1 MSNQTSTFDFK
12 STPVRI
18 ELFKNEPHFCLT
30 DVCLALN
37 ISNANASRFKF
48 NEAGV
53 HKMYISFPSGKKEVT
68 FINEPNLYRIIF
80 RSNKAEA
87 IEFQNWVFEEVLPQ
101 IRKTGKY
108 SLEQQQLALP
118 EPQDNELLQLL
129 MRIYCYGTQYADYQR
144 AALGTAH
151 NDFIGKSKLIGDF
164 CTEGEPAQKGFLF
177 VFTPNIEQDLQQA
190 REIINRHV
198 HAQHKTRSEF

>member
-118 EPQDNELLQLL
+118 EPEKTYTFEFTEYELEQLAWL
-129 MRIYCYGTQYADYQR
+129 WFSHERMNTLLADLYEPLN
-144 AALGTAH
+144 ALGSTFSSSVYSHAH
-151 NDFIGKSKLIGDF
+151 AYHRLSPPPQRKPSHNATLD
-164 CTEGEPAQKGFLF
+164 
-177 VFTPNIEQDLQQA
+177 
-190 REIINRHV
+190 
-198 HAQHKTRSEF
+198 

>member
-1 MSNQTSTFDFK
+1 MTNSNLVTVFNGTIQNTHIQLCNARELHHFLEVGKDYSNWIKDRISDYGFVQDEDYIIVTQRTNGRPRKEYHITLDMGK
-12 STPVRI
+12 ELAMVERNEKGRQVRKYFI
-18 ELFKNEPHFCLT
+18 ECERR
-30 DVCLALN
+30 ALQQ
-37 ISNANASRFKF
+37 
-48 NEAGV
+48 
-53 HKMYISFPSGKKEVT
+53 P
-68 FINEPNLYRIIF
+68 
-80 RSNKAEA
+80 
-87 IEFQNWVFEEVLPQ
+87 
-101 IRKTGKY
+101 
-108 SLEQQQLALP
+108 QQLALP

-144 AALGTAH
+144 AALGTSH

>member
-1 MSNQTSTFDFK
+1 MSNLSILNTD
-12 STPVRI
+12 VRSY
-18 ELFKNEPHFCLT
+18 ENLFNLKDLHLASGGLKKNEPYLFIRLDT
-30 DVCLALN
+30 T
-37 ISNANASRFKF
+37 
-48 NEAGV
+48 
-53 HKMYISFPSGKKEVT
+53 KEL
-68 FINEPNLYRIIF
+68 IAEIESEEPNT
-80 RSNKAEA
+80 KAVKTLRGTHGGTYA
-87 IEFQNWVFEEVLPQ
+87 CEELVLSYAMWISPKFHLVVL
-101 IRKTGKY
+101 RAFLAMHKGEVK
-108 SLEQQQLALP
+108 QQQLALP